1 MEAKERK
8 AALRAAMRTLTE
20 RAVRAREQERL
31 QLQAR
36 RRSAP
41 APPPRPAHD
50 TGWRPASVREFS
62 RAGGGTLPVCRA
74 SGARRHPQ
82 AAARPSRATVRDHEK
97 IRTSRVRIS

>member
-41 APPPRPAHD
+41 APPPQLVTEIECQREI
-50 TGWRPASVREFS
+50 VRYI
-62 RAGGGTLPVCRA
+62 V
-74 SGARRHPQ
+74 
-82 AAARPSRATVRDHEK
+82 
-97 IRTSRVRIS
+97 